1 MGTTSYDLSRFNAF
15 ITEATDA
22 VTCNSD
28 CQKEREAEKLKQAY
42 LDART
47 NVASSDSNLADAREK
62 YLVFT
67 EGSSAYND
75 LVESELYDKA
85 EFIADTFS
93 DNFDEEVVKIQT
105 QIDSL
110 DTVVTSYDYAVEL
123 LRKYKLENKELFI
136 ELKDESNDVLTNE
149 RKTYYEN
156 QQIDSLKFYYLY
168 FLIGIYVICVVCF
181 IIFSFIYPLQLSS
194 IAKLLTV
201 GAFIALPFFSTWIL
215 GMVIFLAHKAYNV
228 IPKNVYKNKNF

>member
-1 MGTTSYDLSRFNAF
+1 MTKSFDLSKFNTF
-15 ITEATDA
+15 IQQASDSI
-22 VTCNSD
+22 TCNSD

-42 LDART
+42 LDSET
-47 NVASSDSNLADAREK
+47 NLASADSKLADAREK

-67 EGSSAYND
+67 EGSSVYNEM
-75 LVESELYDKA
+75 VESELQDEA
-85 EFIADTFS
+85 ELIANTFS

-123 LRKYKLENKELFI
+123 LRKYKLENKELFN

-168 FLIGIYVICVVCF
+168 FLIGIYVICVICF
-181 IIFSFIYPLQLSS
+181 VIFSFIYPSQLSS

-201 GAFIALPFFSTWIL
+201 GAFIVLPFFSTWIL
-215 GMVIFLAHKAYNV
+215 GMIIFLAHKAYNL

>member
-1 MGTTSYDLSRFNAF
+1 MTKSFDLSKFNTF
-15 ITEATDA
+15 IQQASDSI
-22 VTCNSD
+22 TCNSD

-42 LDART
+42 LDSET
-47 NVASSDSNLADAREK
+47 NLASADSKLADAREK

-67 EGSSAYND
+67 EGSSVYNEM
-75 LVESELYDKA
+75 VESELQDEA
-85 EFIADTFS
+85 ELIANTFS

-123 LRKYKLENKELFI
+123 LRKYKLENKELFN

-168 FLIGIYVICVVCF
+168 FLIGIYVICVICF
-181 IIFSFIYPLQLSS
+181 VIFSFIYPSQLSS
-194 IAKLLTV
+194 IAKLLTIV
-201 GAFIALPFFSTWIL
+201 AFIVLPFFSTWIL
-215 GMVIFLAHKAYNV
+215 GMIIFLAHKAYNL